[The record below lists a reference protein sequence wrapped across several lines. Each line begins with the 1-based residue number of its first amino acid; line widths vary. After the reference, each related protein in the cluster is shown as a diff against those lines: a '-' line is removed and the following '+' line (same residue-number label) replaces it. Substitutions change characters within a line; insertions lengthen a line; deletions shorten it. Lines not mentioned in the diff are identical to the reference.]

1 MYLKAFS
8 DYLQFEKQVSSHTI
22 TAYLKDMDDF
32 RVYIR
37 DEFDMGVEDLSYAM
51 IRNWIVFLT
60 ESGISARSINRKI
73 SSLRSYYRFLMKI
86 GRLEKSPL
94 AQHNAL
100 KAAKKVQIPFSKKEV
115 NAVMDLLESEEE
127 DFGSVRNRLI
137 MELLYST
144 GMRRSE
150 LIGLEVK
157 DLGFSNR
164 SIRIRGKG
172 NKERIVPLLPSVVSR
187 AEEYLR
193 YRGRLPEIV
202 DEDFLLLTEKGKA
215 LYPNLV
221 YRLVHGYFDLVSEKV
236 KKSPHLLRHSFATH
250 LINEGANIN
259 AVKELLGHSGL
270 ASTQV
275 YAENNIARLKEV
287 YENSHPRSR

>member
-157 DLGFSNR
+157 DLDFSNR

-187 AEEYLR
+187 AEKYLR
-193 YRGRLPEIV
+193 YRGRLPEVV
-202 DEDFLLLTEKGKA
+202 DVDFLLLTEKGKA